1 MTFIETQISD
11 VKIFEPRV
19 FEDQR
24 GYFFEAYNEKTFF
37 NELGRKPNFCPF
49 SGDINRNLD
58 QFFMMV
64 TKFCNMKCQIQD
76 LLNINISSSLLLYT
90 YV

>member
-37 NELGRKPNFCPF
+37 NELGRKPNFCQINESLSKKGTIRRPAPAERCKC
-49 SGDINRNLD
+49 SGKARE
-58 QFFMMV
+58 
-64 TKFCNMKCQIQD
+64 
-76 LLNINISSSLLLYT
+76 SYT
-90 YV
+90 W